1 VTDEEIKKITKGYFS
16 KEELSCKCG
25 YHNKDDDCEMN
36 AEFLKKLLQ
45 LRILLDAPI
54 YINSGYRCKKH
65 LKYSKNHDGWAVDI
79 GCKDSIYR
87 FALIEAALKC
97 NFTRIGIDKE
107 FIHLDCNPEYNG
119 TYLEKVIWPY

>member
-1 VTDEEIKKITKGYFS
+1 MTDEEIKKITKEYFS
-16 KEELSCKCG
+16 KKELECKCG
-25 YHNKDDDCEMN
+25 ICQGDCNMHPEL
-36 AEFLKKLLQ
+36 LKKLSQ

-65 LKYSKNHDGWAVDI
+65 LKYSRNHDGWAVDI
-79 GCKDSIYR
+79 GCKNSVHR

-97 NFTRIGIDKE
+97 NFTRIGIDEE
-107 FIHLDCNPEYNG
+107 FVHLDCNPEYNG